1 MTAAPKI
8 PLADPLK
15 TLKLPTF
22 LREYEKLARPAADAA
37 RTDGGGCRQNR
48 SRRMPP
54 EPTAADAARTEVGA
68 HPRARAPPR
77 GWTMSSSWP
86 VWWSSN

>member
-48 SRRMPP
+48 RRR
-54 EPTAADAARTEVGA
+54 ASARG
-68 HPRARAPPR
+68 APPR

>member
-15 TLKLPTF
+15 TLKLPSF

-37 RTDGGGCRQNR
+37 RTD
-48 SRRMPP
+48 
-54 EPTAADAARTEVGA
+54 VGA